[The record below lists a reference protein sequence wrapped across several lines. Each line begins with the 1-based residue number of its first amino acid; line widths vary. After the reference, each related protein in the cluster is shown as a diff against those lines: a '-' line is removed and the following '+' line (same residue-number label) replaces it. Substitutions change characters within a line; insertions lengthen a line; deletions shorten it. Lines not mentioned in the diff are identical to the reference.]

1 MEGSQGSKFIKMAP
15 NLEEFWRHEPI
26 SEDQFLEKAD
36 TFDVL
41 LFRCNFTGAKLQRQY
56 TRSDYDH
63 VAMLLRFDSSNSKEI
78 YILEATG
85 NQGVGIK
92 KWSSMKRHYGDFY
105 SRIVFRHINGARADE

>member
-1 MEGSQGSKFIKMAP
+1 MAIEAHLEGSQGSKFMKLAP

-41 LFRCNFTGAKLQRQY
+41 LFRCNSTGAKLQRQY

-63 VAMLLRFDSSNSKEI
+63 VGMVLRFDSGNSKEL
-78 YILEATG
+78 YIFEATG
-85 NQGVGIK
+85 N
-92 KWSSMKRHYGDFY
+92 
-105 SRIVFRHINGARADE
+105 